1 MWKREMSK
9 PSKGPRV
16 LALANQ
22 KGGVGK
28 TTTAINLA
36 TALAAVGEKVL
47 IIDLDPQG
55 NASTGLGIPNTPEA
69 RTPST
74 LEVITGEATILQAQR
89 PTEIEGMS
97 IVPGHIDLML
107 AERNVANNAH
117 RNYSMR
123 DALKAHSA
131 ALSAADDA
139 DAPSYVLIDCPPSL
153 NVLTLN
159 ALAAADA
166 VIVPLQCEFF
176 AMEGLGLLMDTI
188 EEARKSLNP
197 NLIIQGVI
205 LTMHDGRQA
214 LTRQVEDD
222 VRAFLGEKVYV
233 NTIPRNVRLS
243 EAPSFGQPALVYD
256 MNCKGSQAY
265 INVAREL
272 IRRER
277 GLAAA

>member
-1 MWKREMSK
+1 MSK
-9 PSKGPRV
+9 PCKGQRV

-74 LEVITGEATILQAQR
+74 LEVLTGEATILQAQR

-139 DAPSYVLIDCPPSL
+139 EAPSYVLIDCPPSL

-222 VRAFLGEKVYV
+222 VRAFLGDKVYV

>member
-9 PSKGPRV
+9 PGKGPRV

-74 LEVITGEATILQAQR
+74 LEVLTGEATILQAQR

>member
-1 MWKREMSK
+1 MSE
-9 PSKGPRV
+9 PRKGLRV

-74 LEVITGEATILQAQR
+74 LEVLTGEATILQAQR

-131 ALSAADDA
+131 ALSAADDS

-214 LTRQVEDD
+214 LTRQVEED
-222 VRAFLGEKVYV
+222 VRAFLGDKVYV

>member
-1 MWKREMSK
+1 
-9 PSKGPRV
+9 
-16 LALANQ
+16 
-22 KGGVGK
+22 
-28 TTTAINLA
+28 
-36 TALAAVGEKVL
+36 VL

-55 NASTGLGIPNTPEA
+55 NASTGLGITNTPEA

-74 LEVITGEATILQAQR
+74 LEVLTGEATIMQAQR

-107 AERNVANNAH
+107 AERNVASNTH
-117 RNYSMR
+117 RNYSLR

-131 ALSAADDA
+131 TLAADDA
-139 DAPSYVLIDCPPSL
+139 KDAPTYVLIDCPPSL

-222 VRAFLGEKVYV
+222 VRAFLGDKVYV

-256 MNCKGSQAY
+256 MSCKGSQAY

>member
-1 MWKREMSK
+1 MSK
-9 PSKGPRV
+9 PRKGPRV

-74 LEVITGEATILQAQR
+74 LEVLTGEATILQAQR

-139 DAPSYVLIDCPPSL
+139 EAPSYVLIDCPPSL

-222 VRAFLGEKVYV
+222 VRAFLGDKVYV

>member
-1 MWKREMSK
+1 MSK
-9 PSKGPRV
+9 PQNGPRV

-74 LEVITGEATILQAQR
+74 LEVLTGEASIMQAQR

-107 AERNVANNAH
+107 AERNAASNAH
-117 RNYSMR
+117 RNYSLR

-131 ALSAADDA
+131 ALLAGQDM
-139 DAPSYVLIDCPPSL
+139 DAPTYVLIDCPPSL

-256 MNCKGSQAY
+256 MQCKGSRAY

>member
-1 MWKREMSK
+1 MSE
-9 PSKGPRV
+9 SQNGPRI

-28 TTTAINLA
+28 TTTAINLG

-55 NASTGLGIPNTPEA
+55 NASTGLGIPNTSEA
-69 RTPST
+69 RSPST
-74 LEVITGEATILQAQR
+74 LEVLTGENTVQEAQLS
-89 PTEIEGMS
+89 TEIEGMT
-97 IVPGHIDLML
+97 IVPGHIDLMMV
-107 AERNVANNAH
+107 EREAASNRH
-117 RNYSMR
+117 KNYGLR

-131 ALSAADDA
+131 SLAANEDA
-139 DAPSYVLIDCPPSL
+139 DAPTYVLIDCPPSL

-176 AMEGLGLLMDTI
+176 ALEGLSLLVDTI
-188 EEARKSLNP
+188 DEARKSLNP

-214 LTRQVEDD
+214 LTQQVEED
-222 VRAFLGEKVYV
+222 VRAFLGKKVYA

-256 MNCKGSQAY
+256 MQCKGSKAY
-265 INVAREL
+265 IAVAKEL

>member
-1 MWKREMSK
+1 MTKQQN
-9 PSKGPRV
+9 GPRV

-28 TTTAINLA
+28 TTTAINLG

-74 LEVITGEATILQAQR
+74 LEVLTGETTIMQAHI
-89 PTEIEGMS
+89 PTNVEGLS
-97 IVPGHIDLML
+97 IVPGHIDLMML
-107 AERNVANNAH
+107 EREAANNNH
-117 RNYSMR
+117 RNYSLR
-123 DALKAHSA
+123 DALKAHTA
-131 ALSAADDA
+131 ALSSEETQASF
-139 DAPSYVLIDCPPSL
+139 SYVLIDCPPSL

-176 AMEGLGLLMDTI
+176 ALEGLSLLVDTI
-188 EEARKSLNP
+188 DEARKSLNP

-214 LTRQVEDD
+214 LTQQVEED
-222 VRAFLGEKVYV
+222 VRAFLGKKVYA

-256 MNCKGSQAY
+256 LHCKGSQAY
-265 INVAREL
+265 INVAKEL

-277 GLAAA
+277 GLAVA

>member
-1 MWKREMSK
+1 MSK
-9 PSKGPRV
+9 PRKGPRV

-74 LEVITGEATILQAQR
+74 LEVLTGEATILQAQR

>member
-1 MWKREMSK
+1 
-9 PSKGPRV
+9 
-16 LALANQ
+16 
-22 KGGVGK
+22 
-28 TTTAINLA
+28 
-36 TALAAVGEKVL
+36 
-47 IIDLDPQG
+47 
-55 NASTGLGIPNTPEA
+55 
-69 RTPST
+69 
-74 LEVITGEATILQAQR
+74 
-89 PTEIEGMS
+89 
-97 IVPGHIDLML
+97 
-107 AERNVANNAH
+107 
-117 RNYSMR
+117 
-123 DALKAHSA
+123 
-131 ALSAADDA
+131 
-139 DAPSYVLIDCPPSL
+139 VLIDCPPSL

-214 LTRQVEDD
+214 LTRQVEED
-222 VRAFLGEKVYV
+222 VRAFLGDKVYV

>member
-1 MWKREMSK
+1 MSK
-9 PSKGPRV
+9 PRKGQRV

-74 LEVITGEATILQAQR
+74 LEVLTGEATILQAQR

-139 DAPSYVLIDCPPSL
+139 EAPSYVLIDCPPSL

-222 VRAFLGEKVYV
+222 VRAFLGDKVYV

>member
-1 MWKREMSK
+1 MSE
-9 PSKGPRV
+9 PQKGPRI

-74 LEVITGEATILQAQR
+74 LEVLTGEATIMQAQR

-107 AERNVANNAH
+107 AERNVASNTH
-117 RNYSMR
+117 RNYSLR

-131 ALSAADDA
+131 TLAADDA
-139 DAPSYVLIDCPPSL
+139 KDAPTYVLIDCPPSL

-222 VRAFLGEKVYV
+222 VRAFLGDKVYV

-256 MNCKGSQAY
+256 MSCKGSQAY